1 MKTVCLCISKEVEDS
16 VQLKDLET
24 LLPSMNKAIKDE
36 GWIIDDLQIL

>member
-1 MKTVCLCISKEVEDS
+1 MKTICLCISKEVEDL
-16 VQLKDLET
+16 VQLKDLEA

>member
-16 VQLKDLET
+16 VQLKDLKT

-36 GWIIDDLQIL
+36 DWIIDDLQIL